1 MTDVTLTD
9 IAPQTVLGMRRRG
22 FYQEEIPAMLREL
35 FTYMEEK
42 KIGFGGMPVFVCHET
57 SSEEAMR
64 AAETGNA
71 DIEVAVPVAAPV
83 SLTTAGPAGI
93 TCYKLPGGTMVKAI
107 HKGPYGAVE
116 PTYADIFTWM
126 AENGR
131 EVTGPIREVYV
142 NDPREVVEEDI
153 LTEIYV
159 PVG

>member
-107 HKGPYGAVE
+107 HKGGPYGAVE
-116 PTYADIFTWM
+116 QPMPISSHGWPRTA
-126 AENGR
+126 GR
-131 EVTGPIREVYV
+131 SPARFGRCT
-142 NDPREVVEEDI
+142 
-153 LTEIYV
+153 
-159 PVG
+159 